1 MAKHRRGGH
10 ARGGSAATDLGLLIV
25 RLGTGLILAT
35 QGYTKLF
42 GGEGKA
48 APELLGRVLGK
59 NFREAMPNGGPARFA
74 LALERMGIP
83 FPRLSARLAGLSET
97 FAGLALAVGLLTR
110 LAAPLVVVSMGV
122 AIFKV
127 HWANGAHGPTGYGF
141 AGAIFSGAL
150 AVLVAGPGRFSLD
163 RVLGIGGRTGATPE

>member
-1 MAKHRRGGH
+1 MAKHRKPRP
-10 ARGGSAATDLGLLIV
+10 ARGGSVATDLGLLIV

-74 LALERMGIP
+74 VALERIGIP
-83 FPRLSARLAGLSET
+83 FPRPSAWLAGFSET
-97 FAGLALAVGLLTR
+97 FAGLALAAGLLTR
-110 LAAPLVVVSMGV
+110 LASPLVLVSMGV
-122 AIFKV
+122 AIFRV

-163 RVLGIGGRTGATPE
+163 RLLGVDGRK